1 MSRPQIG
8 VKYWPRETLPPF
20 RLLVSLFFCSWRCY
34 HRCTRLSWE
43 VVYTRWLNHW
53 AASLLCDPRKKN
65 RRWYAHCSELRILGR
80 LIADWYSD
88 KRALWLRPIR
98 PRTREITV
106 WGWTL
111 MNFNWFVFSR
121 LGEHTVVAALS
132 TATWIEFMIWTWLQR
147 YFFSQ
152 IYHFYAVLVRY
163 LRYLAFMTGIS
174 QDSNHKLRRYS
185 VSCFLLVTAADW
197 CEYPIYMYN
206 YS

>member
-1 MSRPQIG
+1 MQPISHCKQPHEERRTRLTLSTEFNVFHIIRNILFRMSRPQIG

-20 RLLVSLFFCSWRCY
+20 RLLVSLFFCSWCCC

-80 LIADWYSD
+80 LIADWYND

-98 PRTREITV
+98 SRTREITV

-147 YFFSQ
+147 YFF
-152 IYHFYAVLVRY
+152 
-163 LRYLAFMTGIS
+163 LRSIIS
-174 QDSNHKLRRYS
+174 MQ
-185 VSCFLLVTAADW
+185 F
-197 CEYPIYMYN
+197 
-206 YS
+206 

>member
-1 MSRPQIG
+1 MQPISHCKQTHEERRTRLTLSTEFNVFHIIRNILFRMSRPQIG

-20 RLLVSLFFCSWRCY
+20 RLLVSLFFCSWRCC

-65 RRWYAHCSELRILGR
+65 RRWYAHCSKLRILGR

-111 MNFNWFVFSR
+111 MNFNWFVFSH

-147 YFFSQ
+147 YFF
-152 IYHFYAVLVRY
+152 
-163 LRYLAFMTGIS
+163 LRSIIS
-174 QDSNHKLRRYS
+174 MQ
-185 VSCFLLVTAADW
+185 F
-197 CEYPIYMYN
+197 
-206 YS
+206 